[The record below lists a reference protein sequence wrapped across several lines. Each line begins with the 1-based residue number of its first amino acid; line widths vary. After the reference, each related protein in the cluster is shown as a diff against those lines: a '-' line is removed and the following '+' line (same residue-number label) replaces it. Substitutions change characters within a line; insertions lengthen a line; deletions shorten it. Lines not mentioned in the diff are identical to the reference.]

1 MSGDSLV
8 HRNVLDDGYVEL
20 IDCMGDADAVVD
32 AARVSYGR
40 RAATETPEKNER
52 LLRYLREHHHDSPFE
67 MVVYKFRV
75 RAPVVVWW
83 HWVRHR
89 VASYNFI
96 SGRYVPFTET
106 NVHRVAADAW
116 RVQSTSNK
124 QGSAPN
130 KFLDPQIGAS
140 YSERVDTLYHYAF
153 ALYQD
158 MIDSGVAREQARL
171 VLPFGAVYYDAIV
184 LMNARSLANFIKLRA
199 APDAQDEI
207 RAYADAV
214 RSIVTE
220 HHPKLWSTP

>member
-1 MSGDSLV
+1 MNGDAIA
-8 HRNVLDDGYVEL
+8 HRKVLDDGYVEL

-32 AARVSYGR
+32 AARVSFGR
-40 RAATETPEKNER
+40 RASTETPEKNTR

-67 MVVYKFRV
+67 MVAYKFRV

-96 SGRYVPFTET
+96 SGRYVPFDET
-106 NVHRVAADAW
+106 SVYRIANDAW
-116 RVQSTSNK
+116 RIQSSSNK
-124 QGSAPN
+124 QGSAPGQ
-130 KFLDPQIGAS
+130 FLDAARGAHFN
-140 YSERVDTLYHYAF
+140 ERVDALYRDAF

-158 MIDSGVAREQARL
+158 LLLAGVAREQARL
-171 VLPFGAVYYDAIV
+171 ALPFGAVYYDALV
-184 LMNARSLANFIKLRA
+184 MYNARSLANFIRLRA

-220 HHPKLWSTP
+220 KHPQLWIEP

>member
-1 MSGDSLV
+1 MNGDALLHSK
-8 HRNVLDDGYVEL
+8 VLDDGYVEL
-20 IDCMGDADAVVD
+20 IDFMGNADAVVD
-32 AARVSYGR
+32 AARVSFGR
-40 RAATETPEKNER
+40 RASTETPEKNAR

-67 MVVYKFRV
+67 MVAYKFRV

-106 NVHRVAADAW
+106 SVYRVANNAW
-116 RVQSTSNK
+116 RKQSGSNK
-124 QGSAPN
+124 QGSAPGEFIDETLGAYYN
-130 KFLDPQIGAS
+130 EQIS
-140 YSERVDTLYHYAF
+140 DLYREAF
-153 ALYQD
+153 AIYED
-158 MIDSGVAREQARL
+158 MLGNGVAREQARL

-184 LMNARSLANFIKLRA
+184 MMNARSLANFIRLRA

-214 RSIVTE
+214 RGIVAE
-220 HHPKLWSTP
+220 KHPQLWSEL